1 MSRVFRSVNTRKAT
15 GPDGVPGEVIK
26 ACADQLAVV
35 FTKIFN
41 LSLTHAT
48 VPPCLKSATIIPVP
62 KNSTIN
68 NLSDYRPI
76 ALTPVVAKCFER
88 LMTHHIKEC
97 LPSTFDPFQFA
108 YKANRS
114 TDDAISTA
122 LHTAL
127 SHLEHPGTSVRMLF
141 VDYCSAFNTIIPD
154 ILVSKLA
161 ALDFPPATCAWIKD
175 FLTNRPQSVKIGTHS
190 SSTLMLSTGSP
201 QGCVLS
207 PLLYAIYTH
216 DCTPTHPT
224 NTIVKFA
231 DDTTVVGLIT
241 GGDESAYRDEVQRL
255 VEWCAANNLTLN
267 TIKTKEVI
275 MDFRRHRAD
284 PAPLHINGDC
294 VERVSTFKFLG
305 THISEDI
312 SWSANTSAVVKK
324 AQQRLHFL
332 RVLKR
337 NKLEEKLLVTFYR
350 STIESVLAF
359 SITVWYAGC
368 TVQGCTVRQF

>member
-1 MSRVFRSVNTRKAT
+1 MHDFFFKASLKVCNVQTKANKHQSLQTFNNTLNKNVFSSNLNKHTKHRKQ
-15 GPDGVPGEVIK
+15 K
-26 ACADQLAVV
+26 KQ
-35 FTKIFN
+35 KQN
-41 LSLTHAT
+41 
-48 VPPCLKSATIIPVP
+48 
-62 KNSTIN
+62 
-68 NLSDYRPI
+68 
-76 ALTPVVAKCFER
+76 
-88 LMTHHIKEC
+88 IKEC

-154 ILVSKLA
+154 ILVCKLA

-201 QGCVLS
+201 QGCVQS

-241 GGDESAYRDEVQRL
+241 GGDESAYRDEVQWL
-255 VEWCAANNLTLN
+255 LEWCAANNLTLN

-332 RVLKR
+332 RVLM
-337 NKLEEKLLVTFYR
+337 
-350 STIESVLAF
+350 LAVQWL
-359 SITVWYAGC
+359 TGKGC
-368 TVQGCTVRQF
+368 RG